1 MKYLPFLI
9 RIGEPSGGV
18 EVSAMR
24 DVVASPEPLPAVLE
38 ADASGYV
45 LSRETRKT
53 AVKPETTD
61 DK

>member
-1 MKYLPFLI
+1 MKYLPFLV
-9 RIGEPSGGV
+9 RIGEPSRRAGV
-18 EVSAMR
+18 APMR
-24 DVVASPEPLPAVLE
+24 DVVTCPEPLPTALE